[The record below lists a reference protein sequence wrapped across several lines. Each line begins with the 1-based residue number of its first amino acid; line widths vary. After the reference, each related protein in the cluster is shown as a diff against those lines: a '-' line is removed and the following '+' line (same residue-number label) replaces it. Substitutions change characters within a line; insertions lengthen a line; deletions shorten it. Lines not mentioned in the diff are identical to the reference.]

1 MYLEHEGGF
10 IDGFDFIH
18 VDLEPGS
25 VGVVDERLEGL
36 QIERVAQL
44 VMKWQRLLLGLF
56 RLGEQLVEEATL
68 RRQNGPM
75 SVNVGVTHLQHHVAK
90 MTSTTE
96 GVQAE
101 EGGRD
106 AC

>member
-36 QIERVAQL
+36 QIERIAQL

-56 RLGEQLVEEATL
+56 RLGE
-68 RRQNGPM
+68 
-75 SVNVGVTHLQHHVAK
+75 
-90 MTSTTE
+90 
-96 GVQAE
+96 
-101 EGGRD
+101 
-106 AC
+106 